1 MTKKQTNN
9 NPFSYILPWG
19 FKEII
24 LDNSL
29 HGVCDKNVIKKK
41 KKKECDRTCSLNS
54 SLPLKKK
61 AEASLWWQRSV

>member
-41 KKKECDRTCSLNS
+41 KKNVIEH
-54 SLPLKKK
+54 
-61 AEASLWWQRSV
+61 VH